1 MKKKSVTITISIIVA
16 VIVAVTGVFVGVFF
30 IAKKGPDEPART
42 ETPPKITPEITPGGA
57 TSSPSERTEAAEP
70 KRAEYDISFEKTEE
84 NYYAAEL
91 SKEQQSVLLS
101 YAAGEFSASL
111 TAENDRK
118 EEITMKYFLEY
129 DADGV
134 NYSDGYSD
142 TGKGDY
148 NVGFIFSQNDST
160 EKSVVALAKT
170 AATIKFSL
178 TAARAKGGVSSV
190 DEDGNVTYALTKEN
204 STGTFTYKKV
214 DENGEEKMKVEML
227 VWELSGSENLP
238 KFVKDKET
246 LGGKLNKD
254 NVKWKYSEMPCCYN
268 VYDDDTN
275 ISKTYDTYDEEVKN
289 KKGKVIYIYHH
300 VCRYRQYKLSGST
313 LEFNVVTYLY
323 EEYEG
328 DEVKPKYYVKNSRKK
343 LTVSFIIYAPSP
355 CTLVFNA
362 A

>member
-42 ETPPKITPEITPGGA
+42 ETPPKITPEITPGGE
-57 TSSPSERTEAAEP
+57 TSSPSERTDAAEP

-84 NYYAAEL
+84 NNYSAEL
-91 SKEQQSVLLS
+91 SEEQQSVLLS

-111 TAENDRK
+111 TAGNDRK

-160 EKSVVALAKT
+160 KKSVVALAKT
-170 AATIKFSL
+170 AVAMEFSL
-178 TAARAKGGVSSV
+178 TAVTASRAVSSK
-190 DEDGNVTYALTKEN
+190 DGNGNVTYVLTKAN
-204 STGTFTYKKV
+204 SVGTFS
-214 DENGEEKMKVEML
+214 NGEEGGAYML
-227 VWELSGSENLP
+227 VWELSDSEILP
-238 KFVKDKET
+238 TFVSNGKS
-246 LGGKLNKD
+246 LGGKLNGKSI
-254 NVKWKYSEMPCCYN
+254 KWLYSQMPCSFT
-268 VYDDDTN
+268 VYDNETQE
-275 ISKTYDTYDEEVKN
+275 IKETYEGT
-289 KKGKVIYIYHH
+289 
-300 VCRYRQYKLSGST
+300 YRQYKIDGNT
-313 LEFNVVTYLY
+313 MEFNVATHTNQNKIL
-323 EEYEG
+323 
-328 DEVKPKYYVKNSRKK
+328 
-343 LTVSFIIYAPSP
+343 SFIIYAPSP

-362 A
+362 K

>member
-16 VIVAVTGVFVGVFF
+16 VIVAVTGAFVGVFF

-42 ETPPKITPEITPGGA
+42 ETPPKITPEITPGGE
-57 TSSPSERTEAAEP
+57 TSSPSERTDAAEP

-84 NYYAAEL
+84 NYYSAEL

-111 TAENDRK
+111 TAGNDRK

-160 EKSVVALAKT
+160 EKSVVAFAKT

-190 DEDGNVTYALTKEN
+190 DKYGNVTYALTKEN
-204 STGTFTYKKV
+204 STGTFS
-214 DENGEEKMKVEML
+214 NGEEGGAYML

-238 KFVKDKET
+238 KFVKNGKT
-246 LGGKLNKD
+246 LGGKLNNN
-254 NVKWKYSEMPCCYN
+254 NVKWKYSEMPCSYK
-268 VYDDDTN
+268 
-275 ISKTYDTYDEEVKN
+275 IEGIGTYEGT
-289 KKGKVIYIYHH
+289 
-300 VCRYRQYKLSGST
+300 YRQYKIDGNT
-313 LEFNVVTYLY
+313 MEFNVATHTNQNKIL
-323 EEYEG
+323 
-328 DEVKPKYYVKNSRKK
+328 
-343 LTVSFIIYAPSP
+343 SFRIYASSP
-355 CTLVFNA
+355 CTLFFNA
-362 A
+362 N

>member
-30 IAKKGPDEPART
+30 IAKKGPDEPAQT
-42 ETPPKITPEITPGGA
+42 ETPPKITPEIMPGGA
-57 TSSPSERTEAAEP
+57 TSSSSERTEADVP

-111 TAENDRK
+111 TAGNDRK

-142 TGKGDY
+142 TGKADY

-178 TAARAKGGVSSV
+178 TAARANGGVSSV
-190 DEDGNVTYALTKEN
+190 DKYGNVTYALTKEN
-204 STGTFTYKKV
+204 STGTFS
-214 DENGEEKMKVEML
+214 NGEENGAYML

-238 KFVKDKET
+238 KFVKNGKT
-246 LGGKLNKD
+246 LGGKLNNN
-254 NVKWKYSEMPCCYN
+254 NVKWKYSEMPCSYK
-268 VYDDDTN
+268 
-275 ISKTYDTYDEEVKN
+275 IEGIGTYEGT
-289 KKGKVIYIYHH
+289 
-300 VCRYRQYKLSGST
+300 YRQYKIDGNT
-313 LEFNVVTYLY
+313 MEFNVATHTNQNKIL
-323 EEYEG
+323 
-328 DEVKPKYYVKNSRKK
+328 
-343 LTVSFIIYAPSP
+343 SFIIYASSP
-355 CTLVFNA
+355 CTLFFNA
-362 A
+362 N

>member
-42 ETPPKITPEITPGGA
+42 ETPPKITPEITPGGE
-57 TSSPSERTEAAEP
+57 TSSPSERTDAAEP

-84 NYYAAEL
+84 NYYSAEL

-178 TAARAKGGVSSV
+178 TATRANGGVSSV
-190 DEDGNVTYALTKEN
+190 DKDGNVTYVLTKAN
-204 STGTFTYKKV
+204 SVGTFS
-214 DENGEEKMKVEML
+214 NGEEGGAYML

-238 KFVKDKET
+238 KFVSNGKT
-246 LGGKLNKD
+246 LGGKLNNN
-254 NVKWKYSEMPCCYN
+254 NVKWEYSEMPCCYN